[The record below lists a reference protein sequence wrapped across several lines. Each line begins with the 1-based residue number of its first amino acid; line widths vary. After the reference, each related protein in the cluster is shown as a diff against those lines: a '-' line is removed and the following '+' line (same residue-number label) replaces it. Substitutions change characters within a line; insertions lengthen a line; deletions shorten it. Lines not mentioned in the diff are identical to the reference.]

1 MKTNENGDAT
11 PQKQMFGI
19 NPNTLFLQT
28 LRNSGYNNYTAIA
41 DIVDNSL
48 DTEVRTSKVKIIT
61 KAISNSESGFI
72 SIIDNGCGMDKEI
85 LNEALKLG
93 SDTGKDASIDLGCY
107 GTGMKAAALSIGRK
121 FILETKTVDGELYKV
136 EFDIDEIEKTGKWE
150 VPFSI
155 GSDDDVLKFK
165 ENIDSEHGTIIT
177 ISKLDKVSQGN
188 ITLFNAKLIKDFSL
202 IYNIFLND
210 KKVSITIND
219 VELRPLDPMLR
230 LLSNTVSLSS
240 LNESFKYNN
249 KDYVYNAF
257 FIGKTDG
264 SDKNKDDGD
273 LTKINRNSSSA
284 GIYIYRNFRLVGAG
298 LGLGIINKTGDSH
311 LAGLRIELFIDGE
324 DDGVFGS
331 NFLKMIQE
339 KNRHDIEQGFI
350 DKLDRVCTPFRVTAK
365 ALNGKDDKLTED
377 EDMKNRLNKAFEG
390 ININPHIKPTI
401 DGGKNKPKGDKEPK
415 KPTINE
421 GRNKPHT
428 RKRTFG
434 FCEYSLE
441 SLGAG
446 GSFVR
451 FLKIGG
457 KSHVEINV
465 DHIYYQEFLNKCDD
479 NTLGIILRML
489 VSFNLAISE
498 TTWHD
503 EDQKNEIFD
512 EFFLKASEQLRLL
525 IKY

>member
-1 MKTNENGDAT
+1 MKTNENFT
-11 PQKQMFGI
+11 TQNQIFGI
-19 NPNTLFLQT
+19 NPNTLFLKT

-48 DTEVRTSKVKIIT
+48 DTEVRASKVKIIT
-61 KAISNSESGFI
+61 KALSNFETGFI
-72 SIIDNGCGMDKEI
+72 SIIDNGYGMDKQI

-121 FILETKTVDGELYKV
+121 FVLETKTNNGDLYKV
-136 EFDIDEIEKTGKWE
+136 VFDIDEIEKTGKWE
-150 VPFSI
+150 VPFTL
-155 GSDDDVLKFK
+155 GSDVDVLEFK
-165 ENIDSEHGTIIT
+165 EKIESNHGTIIT
-177 ISKLDKVSQGN
+177 ISKLDKVTQDN
-188 ITLFNAKLIKDFSL
+188 ISLFNGKLIKDFSL
-202 IYNIFLND
+202 IYNIFLTD
-210 KKVSITIND
+210 KRVLITINN
-219 VELRPLDPMLR
+219 VVLKPLDPMLR
-230 LLSNTVSLSS
+230 SLTNTVALSS
-240 LNESFKYNN
+240 LNETFKYKN
-249 KDYVYNAF
+249 KEYVYNAF
-257 FIGKTDG
+257 FIGTTDP
-264 SDKNKDDGD
+264 SDKRKDNDD
-273 LTKINRNSSSA
+273 LSKINRNSANA
-284 GIYIYRNFRLVGAG
+284 GIYIYRNFRLVGSG
-298 LGLGIINKTGDSH
+298 LGLGIINKTGDNH

-324 DDGVFGS
+324 DDGIFGS

-339 KNRHDIEQGFI
+339 KNRHDIDQGFI
-350 DKLDRVCTPFRVTAK
+350 DKLDKVCTPYRTTAK
-365 ALNGKDDKLTED
+365 ALNGKDDNLTED
-377 EDMKNRLNKAFEG
+377 EDMKNRLNKAFDG
-390 ININPHIKPTI
+390 INNNPHISPTI
-401 DGGKNKPKGDKEPK
+401 DGGKNKVKVEKKPK

-421 GRNKPHT
+421 GRNKSNT

-434 FCEYSLE
+434 FCEYSLA

-451 FLKIGG
+451 FLKING

-479 NTLGIILRML
+479 NTLGVVLRML

-525 IKY
+525 INY

>member
-1 MKTNENGDAT
+1 MQTQISDAT
-11 PQKQMFGI
+11 LQKHTFGI

-48 DTEVRTSKVKIIT
+48 DTEVKSTQVKIIS
-61 KAISNSESGFI
+61 KAISNYETGFI
-72 SIIDNGCGMDKEI
+72 SIIDNGCGMNKQT

-93 SDTGKDASIDLGCY
+93 SETGKDASIDLGCY
-107 GTGMKAAALSIGRK
+107 GTGMKAAALSLGRK
-121 FILETKTVDGELYKV
+121 FTLETKTLDGELFIV
-136 EFDIDEIEKTGKWE
+136 EFDIDAIEQSGKWE
-150 VPFSI
+150 VPFKV
-155 GSDDDVLKFK
+155 GEMSDIIEFEARVGARQ
-165 ENIDSEHGTIIT
+165 GTIIT
-177 ISKLDKVSQGN
+177 VSKLDRISISN
-188 ITLFNAKLIKDFSL
+188 LTLFNTKLIKDFSL
-202 IYNIFLND
+202 IYNIFLSD
-210 KKVSITIND
+210 KKVSITVND
-219 VELRPLDPMLR
+219 VTLKPLDPMLR
-230 LLSNTVSLSS
+230 SLDNTVALSS
-240 LNESFKYNN
+240 LNESFEYKG

-257 FIGKTDG
+257 FIGKVDG
-264 SDKNKDDGD
+264 SDKNKDDAD
-273 LTKINRNSSSA
+273 LTKINRNSSTA
-284 GIYIYRNFRLVGAG
+284 GIYIYRNYRLVGGG

-324 DDGVFGS
+324 DDAIFGS

-339 KNRHDIEQGFI
+339 KNRNDIEQGFI
-350 DKLDRVCTPFRVTAK
+350 DKLDKICTPFRTTAK
-365 ALNGKDDKLTED
+365 ALNGKDDKMTED

-390 ININPHIKPTI
+390 INTNPHIKATLE
-401 DGGKNKPKGDKEPK
+401 GGKNKPKSEKELR
-415 KPTINE
+415 KPTVNE

-441 SLGAG
+441 SLGTG
-446 GSFVR
+446 GAFVR
-451 FLKIGG
+451 FLKING

-479 NTLGIILRML
+479 NTLGIVLRML
-489 VSFNLAISE
+489 VSFNLAIGE

-503 EDQKNEIFD
+503 EEQKNDLFD